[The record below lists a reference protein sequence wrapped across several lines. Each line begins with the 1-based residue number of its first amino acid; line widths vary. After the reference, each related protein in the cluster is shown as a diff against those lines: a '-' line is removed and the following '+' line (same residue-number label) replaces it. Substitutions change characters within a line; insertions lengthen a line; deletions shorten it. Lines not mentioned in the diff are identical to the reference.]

1 MTILSFRKTLRLLII
16 VSELGTILCASLHA
30 QSKHER
36 FWLAGRYDGTRVLVY
51 FDAVKFDGTLPPDA
65 KSLNPGVASFYDG
78 VEISPTFLE
87 RFEKQPTTEHF
98 ALGDKYDLLL
108 DEDHVAT
115 VALTT
120 LVGTETDEGVG
131 NDSFVGALA
140 TVKGDD
146 LLFFKKDY
154 YVLRRHEESTKPAE
168 RVIKM
173 EDEYTG
179 IVNGPVEFAT
189 QAKIVA
195 LLTERMNTLASS
207 AQRQRASISSPL
219 FEVQAF
225 RTARGNLRYY
235 ARIMWKAAS
244 TNSRDLTGFAL
255 GAWISPSP
263 TLHILALENRTDGY
277 ENFGTAVP
285 TLANVIN
292 LGGGR
297 TGLIVRVF
305 GDDSNA
311 TNLME
316 YKDGADLGAMN
327 LLQSIGMGE

>member
-255 GAWISPSP
+255 IMWKAASTNSRDLTGFALGAWIS
-263 TLHILALENRTDGY
+263 
-277 ENFGTAVP
+277 
-285 TLANVIN
+285 
-292 LGGGR
+292 
-297 TGLIVRVF
+297 
-305 GDDSNA
+305 
-311 TNLME
+311 
-316 YKDGADLGAMN
+316 
-327 LLQSIGMGE
+327 